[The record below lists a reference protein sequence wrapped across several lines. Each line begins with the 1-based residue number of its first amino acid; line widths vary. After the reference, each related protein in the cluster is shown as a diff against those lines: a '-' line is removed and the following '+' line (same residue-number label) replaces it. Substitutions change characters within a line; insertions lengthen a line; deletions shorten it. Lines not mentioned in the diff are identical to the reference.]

1 MSLLTRIK
9 TDFSDHY
16 LNIIPFGMFMVS
28 VFYAGEAINIYTDDR
43 WESVFELFH
52 AFFAITII
60 LIGIPATIYNAF
72 LEIKK
77 RKQKPRPTSVIEAG
91 FVQTQYNTTAVRSFS
106 FVFILLLAV
115 EQFGPRLLP
124 DMSAKFFI
132 EVVISA
138 TLMFFS
144 LSFWYDMLKSNSS
157 NDDG

>member
-28 VFYAGEAINIYTDDR
+28 ISYAGEAINIYTDDR
-43 WESVFELFH
+43 WESIFEFFQT
-52 AFFAITII
+52 FFAITII
-60 LIGIPATIYNAF
+60 MVGIPATIYNAI

-77 RKQKPRPTSVIEAG
+77 RRQNPRPTSVVEAG

-106 FVFILLLAV
+106 FVFILLLAT
-115 EQFGPRLLP
+115 EQFGPQLLP
-124 DMSAKFFI
+124 DMSAKFWL

-144 LSFWYDMLKSNSS
+144 LSFWFDMLKSNASS
-157 NDDG
+157 DDE

>member
-28 VFYAGEAINIYTDDR
+28 ISYAGEAINIYTDDR
-43 WESVFELFH
+43 WESIFEFFQT
-52 AFFAITII
+52 FFAITII
-60 LIGIPATIYNAF
+60 MVGIPATIYNAT

-77 RKQKPRPTSVIEAG
+77 RTQNPRPTSVVEAG

-124 DMSAKFFI
+124 DMSAKFWL

-144 LSFWYDMLKSNSS
+144 LSFWFDMLKSNASS
-157 NDDG
+157 DDE

>member
-28 VFYAGEAINIYTDDR
+28 VSYAGEAIDIYTDDR
-43 WESVFELFH
+43 WESIFEFFQT
-52 AFFAITII
+52 FFAITII
-60 LIGIPATIYNAF
+60 LVGIPATIYNAI

-77 RKQKPRPTSVIEAG
+77 RRQNPRPTSVIEAG

-124 DMSAKFFI
+124 DMSAKFWM

-144 LSFWYDMLKSNSS
+144 LSFWFDILKSNASS
-157 NDDG
+157 DDE

>member
-28 VFYAGEAINIYTDDR
+28 VSYAGEAINIYTDDR
-43 WESVFELFH
+43 WENIFEFFQT
-52 AFFAITII
+52 FFAITII
-60 LIGIPATIYNAF
+60 LVGIPATIYNAY

-77 RKQKPRPTSVIEAG
+77 RKLNPRATSVIEAG

-144 LSFWYDMLKSNSS
+144 LSFWYDMLKPNSS

>member
-28 VFYAGEAINIYTDDR
+28 ISYAGEAINIYTDDR
-43 WESVFELFH
+43 WESIFEFFQT
-52 AFFAITII
+52 FFAITII
-60 LIGIPATIYNAF
+60 LIGIPATIYNAI

-77 RKQKPRPTSVIEAG
+77 RRQNPRPTSVVEAG

-124 DMSAKFFI
+124 DMSAKFWL
-132 EVVISA
+132 EVIISA

-144 LSFWYDMLKSNSS
+144 LSFWFDMLKSNASS
-157 NDDG
+157 EDE

>member
-9 TDFSDHY
+9 TDFPDHF

-28 VFYAGEAINIYTDDR
+28 VSYAGEAINIYTDDR
-43 WESVFELFH
+43 WESVFEFFQT
-52 AFFAITII
+52 FFAITII
-60 LIGIPATIYNAF
+60 LVGIPATIYNAF
-72 LEIKK
+72 LEIRK
-77 RKQKPRPTSVIEAG
+77 RKQNPRPTSVIEAG

-124 DMSAKFFI
+124 DMSAKFFL

-144 LSFWYDMLKSNSS
+144 LSFWYDMLKSNAS
-157 NDDG
+157 DKDG